1 MFRPQ
6 TQDEREDNKRDGSLL
21 LFREHEN
28 AEFVAE
34 AHAA

>member
-6 TQDEREDNKRDGSLL
+6 TQDEREDDKYDRALL